1 MAPVQS
7 RVSRGKNIT
16 ISLTDKMRLLD
27 LHKQKLRFGCRPL
40 AELFKETY
48 NIQIGKSQ
56 IAKIIKNEINIR
68 REYENFKGDMKRNK
82 IAKYGII
89 NDVLYERYIKC
100 CQAGIYLDGAMLQE
114 EALNIRTELNH
125 SNLGDFKASNEWL
138 EHFKNTSVGL
148 DAPTSRNYLRLFC

>member
-1 MAPVQS
+1 MSASNIKVRFDSSKLRLVIWKKTKKDILTKLIAMAPVQS

-68 REYENFKGDMKRNK
+68 REYENFKGDMKREK
-82 IAKYGII
+82 
-89 NDVLYERYIKC
+89 
-100 CQAGIYLDGAMLQE
+100 
-114 EALNIRTELNH
+114 
-125 SNLGDFKASNEWL
+125 
-138 EHFKNTSVGL
+138 
-148 DAPTSRNYLRLFC
+148 

>member
-16 ISLTDKMRLLD
+16 VSLTDKMRLLD
-27 LHKQKLRFGCRPL
+27 LRKQKPRFGCRPL

-100 CQAGIYLDGAMLQE
+100 CQAGIYLDGAML
-114 EALNIRTELNH
+114 
-125 SNLGDFKASNEWL
+125 
-138 EHFKNTSVGL
+138 
-148 DAPTSRNYLRLFC
+148 